1 MIGKVPILVAKEV
14 QGQRQICIF
23 RELPYKRH
31 FLQEMSEENWINLDE
46 ISNYLKTMLHRT
58 SIEAV
63 QGNVQG
69 LLNILG
75 NIRNIYTKISIGL
88 ITMQEFMPRSLI
100 RFYEKIASLQK
111 QLAINKINY
120 NYNDS
125 VIAEIEVMEVFME
138 TTREKIMKFWEKQ
151 PEFFLRMPWSLYC
164 NLTPQLFL
172 NDDFL
177 PYTMGI
183 MKLPSWVDPI
193 AIEMINEARK
203 IHQTNEQRMIQ
214 KERYTKYLT
223 LLTRSKSGVSS
234 EIIEMIVD
242 YMPITVIFD
251 LIASVSPSQFLEVD
265 AEAEVIY
272 NRDSISIYVW

>member
-14 QGQRQICIF
+14 QAQKQVCIF

-31 FLQEMSEENWINLDE
+31 FLQEMSEENFTNLDE

-58 SIEAV
+58 SMEAL

-88 ITMQEFMPRSLI
+88 TTMQEFMPRSLI
-100 RFYEKIASLQK
+100 RFYEKIANLQK

-120 NYNDS
+120 NYNDA
-125 VIAEIEVMEVFME
+125 VIAEIEIMEVYME
-138 TTREKIMKFWEKQ
+138 TVREKIMKFWEKQ
-151 PEFFLRMPWSLYC
+151 PEFFLRMPSSLYC
-164 NLTPQLFL
+164 NLNPQLFL
-172 NDDFL
+172 NEDFL
-177 PYTMGI
+177 PYTTGK

-203 IHQTNEQRMIQ
+203 IHQTNEQLTIQ
-214 KERYTKYLT
+214 RERFTKYLT
-223 LLTRSKSGVSS
+223 LVTRTKSGVSS
-234 EIIEMIVD
+234 EIIEMIVE

-265 AEAEVIY
+265 TEAETIY
-272 NRDSISIYVW
+272 NHDSISIYVY